1 MTEQGSRVGSYF
13 DAEAPEYV
21 GQRERQPSFVA
32 QKRFVL
38 EMLEGV
44 GGRALDIGCGPAMM
58 EEALLERGFE
68 VWGVDASAQMIA
80 FARERMAVH
89 RMAARCHLSVG
100 DAEGLDFAEGF
111 FDVIV
116 SMGVL
121 EYLPSYDRMIGEMQ
135 RLLRRGGIAV
145 LTVPNR
151 AAAYRVEHAA
161 FAALREAAKR
171 VAGRPRAASLGV
183 ATNPCLPWQLDRQL
197 ERAGLRKIE
206 SRFCNFIFFSLHELH
221 PGASDA
227 LNRRLTGALS
237 DSVLGPLLGSQYVV
251 KVQNSR

>member
-68 VWGVDASAQMIA
+68 VWGVDASTRMIA
-80 FARERMAVH
+80 FARERMAAH

-100 DAEGLDFAEGF
+100 DAEQLDFAEGF

-116 SMGVL
+116 CMGVL
-121 EYLPSYDRMIGEMQ
+121 EYFPSHERLIGEMH

-151 AAAYRVEHAA
+151 AAAYRVERVA
-161 FAALREAAKR
+161 FDALRDAAKR
-171 VAGRPRAASLGV
+171 LAGRPPASPAGFT
-183 ATNPCLPWQLDRQL
+183 TNPCLPWQLDRQL
-197 ERAGLRKIE
+197 ECTGLSKVE
-206 SRFCNFIFFSLHELH
+206 SRFCNFIFYSLHELH
-221 PGASDA
+221 SGASDA
-227 LNRRLTGALS
+227 LNRRLTRILS
-237 DSVLGPLLGSQYVV
+237 DSALGALLGSQYVV
-251 KVQNSR
+251 KVQKTR